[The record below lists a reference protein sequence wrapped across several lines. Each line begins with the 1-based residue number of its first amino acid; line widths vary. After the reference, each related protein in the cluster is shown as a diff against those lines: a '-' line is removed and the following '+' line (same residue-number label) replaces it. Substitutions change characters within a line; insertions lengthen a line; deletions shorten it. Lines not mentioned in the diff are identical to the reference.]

1 MFSISWSLETIWKC
15 LKDKKINIST
25 TLSSITYVAV
35 GELGLTFIF
44 NSFVLFIKDG
54 ELNFSVS
61 VKTIFKSSNGKTVI
75 WVIESFVK
83 SKNLRIVSSKLR
95 IDSGYHNTREQIFQR
110 GIVIHSVTV
119 DIGDLYRMT
128 FWLNLYAF

>member
-1 MFSISWSLETIWKC
+1 M
-15 LKDKKINIST
+15 
-25 TLSSITYVAV
+25 SSITYVAV

-75 WVIESFVK
+75 CVIESFVK